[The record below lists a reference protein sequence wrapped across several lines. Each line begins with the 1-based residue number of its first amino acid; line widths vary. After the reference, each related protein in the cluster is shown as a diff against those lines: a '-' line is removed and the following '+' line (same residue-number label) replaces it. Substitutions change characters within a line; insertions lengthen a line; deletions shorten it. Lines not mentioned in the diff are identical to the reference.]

1 MNSLLPLV
9 DALLAEGAPLDHL
22 DMGGGLGIATEDAPE
37 VPSAADLSRALLSRL
52 GDRPLR
58 LCLQPGRSLVGNAGL
73 LLSRV
78 VFTKAQS
85 ARRFLMLDAAM
96 NDYIRPA
103 LYQVRP
109 TMLNVSRPYD
119 GAGLMDVVGPVCE
132 TGDTFARD
140 FPMSGERGDLVAIC
154 GTGAYGFSMASS
166 YNSRPRPAEVLI
178 EDGKARL
185 IRRRESLEDLWAQ
198 EVL

>member
-1 MNSLLPLV
+1 M
-9 DALLAEGAPLDHL
+9 
-22 DMGGGLGIATEDAPE
+22 
-37 VPSAADLSRALLSRL
+37 
-52 GDRPLR
+52 
-58 LCLQPGRSLVGNAGL
+58 L

-85 ARRFLMLDAAM
+85 ERRFLMLDTAM